1 MPSRS
6 AEAGTLR
13 DRQQGIENQGDI
25 EDKSYG

>member
-1 MPSRS
+1 MSSRS

-13 DRQQGIENQGDI
+13 HRQQGMQHQGDI